1 MNGLQRDAS
10 GLQGGQGRVTI
21 LPVVGRSGPPC
32 PGCLLG
38 LQPFRFLRSHHF
50 NPTYERRI
58 WLAVYP
64 SEQGRESPATSF
76 QPIRGIMSTTTTTE
90 PASGQSRRAVT
101 NPTNTPTS
109 QLERN
114 AANRLRATMAA
125 VKLAFTWL
133 GVRKTLAPEQRT
145 TAARAFHA
153 DRELLSASK
162 LILDT
167 KNPAYRAVAAVRS
180 EASGYW
186 RTVTLPFPE
195 AGIRL
200 LPQNS
205 LGLFASTMQTYR
217 ERLQEAARELANQY
231 DAIKSEAQR
240 RLGTLYNASD
250 YPSTLDGLFDL
261 EVSYPTIEPPQY
273 LVALSPEVFQQEQAR
288 VRERFE
294 NAVEL
299 AEQAFATE
307 LQRLT
312 AHLAERLTG
321 LHDGQPKVFRDSAV
335 ENLREFFERFQRLN
349 IRSSPELDA
358 LVEQAQQTINGIEP
372 QTLRDSNRL
381 RQMVARDFEQI
392 QASVGELLVDRP
404 RRNILRRSSGGAA

>member
-1 MNGLQRDAS
+1 
-10 GLQGGQGRVTI
+10 
-21 LPVVGRSGPPC
+21 
-32 PGCLLG
+32 
-38 LQPFRFLRSHHF
+38 
-50 NPTYERRI
+50 
-58 WLAVYP
+58 
-64 SEQGRESPATSF
+64 
-76 QPIRGIMSTTTTTE
+76 MSTATTTE
-90 PASGQSRRAVT
+90 SPTGQHTTSRPT
-101 NPTNTPTS
+101 TQPTNTPTTN
-109 QLERN
+109 LERS
-114 AANRLRATMAA
+114 AAQRLRTTMAA
-125 VKLAFTWL
+125 VKLSFTWL

-180 EASGYW
+180 EASSYW

-205 LGLFASTMQTYR
+205 LGLFATTMQTYR
-217 ERLQEAARELANQY
+217 ERLQEAARELASQY
-231 DAIKSEAQR
+231 DQIKSEAER
-240 RLGTLYNASD
+240 RLGTLFNASD
-250 YPSTLDGLFDL
+250 YPSTLDGLFDM
-261 EVSYPTIEPPQY
+261 EWSVVPIEPPQY
-273 LVALSPEVFQQEQAR
+273 LVALNPEVFRQEQAR

-294 NAVEL
+294 SAVEL

-335 ENLREFFERFQRLN
+335 ENLREFFERFRRLN

-358 LVEQAQQTINGIEP
+358 LVEQAQQTINGVEP

-392 QASVGELLVDRP
+392 QASVGEMLVDRP
-404 RRNILRRSSGGAA
+404 RRNILRRAGAGGAV

>member
-1 MNGLQRDAS
+1 
-10 GLQGGQGRVTI
+10 
-21 LPVVGRSGPPC
+21 
-32 PGCLLG
+32 
-38 LQPFRFLRSHHF
+38 
-50 NPTYERRI
+50 
-58 WLAVYP
+58 
-64 SEQGRESPATSF
+64 
-76 QPIRGIMSTTTTTE
+76 MSTATTTE
-90 PASGQSRRAVT
+90 PITSQTQSPRPT
-101 NPTNTPTS
+101 IQPTNTPTT
-109 QLERN
+109 QLERS
-114 AANRLRATMAA
+114 AAQRLRTTMAA
-125 VKLAFTWL
+125 VRLAFTWL

-180 EASGYW
+180 EASTYW

-200 LPQNS
+200 LPQRS
-205 LGLFASTMQTYR
+205 LGLFATTMQTYR
-217 ERLQEAARELANQY
+217 DRLQEAARELSIQY
-231 DAIKSEAQR
+231 DQIKSEAER
-240 RLGTLYNASD
+240 RLGTLFNASD

-261 EVSYPTIEPPQY
+261 EVSYPTIEPPAY
-273 LVALSPEVFQQEQAR
+273 LVSLNPGVYEAEQAR

-294 NAVEL
+294 SAVEL

-335 ENLREFFERFQRLN
+335 ENLREFFERFRRLN

-392 QASVGELLVDRP
+392 QASVGEMLVDRP
-404 RRNILRRSSGGAA
+404 RRNILRRGNVGGAV

>member
-1 MNGLQRDAS
+1 
-10 GLQGGQGRVTI
+10 
-21 LPVVGRSGPPC
+21 
-32 PGCLLG
+32 
-38 LQPFRFLRSHHF
+38 
-50 NPTYERRI
+50 
-58 WLAVYP
+58 
-64 SEQGRESPATSF
+64 
-76 QPIRGIMSTTTTTE
+76 MSTATTTSHET
-90 PASGQSRRAVT
+90 GQHTTSRT
-101 NPTNTPTS
+101 TTQPTNNPTS
-109 QLERN
+109 QLERS
-114 AANRLRATMAA
+114 AAQRLRTTMAA
-125 VKLAFTWL
+125 VRLAFTWL

-180 EASGYW
+180 EASSYW

-205 LGLFASTMQTYR
+205 LGLFANTMQTYR
-217 ERLQEAARELANQY
+217 ERLQEAARELASQY
-231 DAIKSEAQR
+231 DQIKSEAER
-240 RLGTLYNASD
+240 RLGTLFNASD
-250 YPSTLDGLFDL
+250 YPSTLDGLFDM
-261 EVSYPTIEPPQY
+261 EWSVVPIEPPQY
-273 LVALSPEVFQQEQAR
+273 LVALNPEVFRQEQAR

-294 NAVEL
+294 SAVEL

-335 ENLREFFERFQRLN
+335 ENLREFFERFRRLN

-358 LVEQAQQTINGIEP
+358 LVEQAQQTINGVEP

-392 QASVGELLVDRP
+392 QASVGEILVDRP
-404 RRNILRRSSGGAA
+404 RRNILRRAGAGGAV

>member
-1 MNGLQRDAS
+1 
-10 GLQGGQGRVTI
+10 
-21 LPVVGRSGPPC
+21 
-32 PGCLLG
+32 
-38 LQPFRFLRSHHF
+38 
-50 NPTYERRI
+50 
-58 WLAVYP
+58 
-64 SEQGRESPATSF
+64 
-76 QPIRGIMSTTTTTE
+76 MSTATTTE
-90 PASGQSRRAVT
+90 PQTGQHTTNRAT
-101 NPTNTPTS
+101 TQPSNTPTN

-114 AANRLRATMAA
+114 SAQRLRTTMAA
-125 VKLAFTWL
+125 VRLAFTWL

-162 LILDT
+162 LILDL
-167 KNPAYRAVAAVRS
+167 KHPAYRAVAAVRS

-186 RTVTLPFPE
+186 RTVTLPFPD

-205 LGLFASTMQTYR
+205 LGMFASTMQTYR
-217 ERLQEAARELANQY
+217 ERLQESARELSSQY
-231 DAIKSEAQR
+231 DTIKSEAQR
-240 RLGTLYNASD
+240 RLGTLFNASD
-250 YPSTLDGLFDL
+250 YPTTLDGLFDL
-261 EVSYPTIEPPQY
+261 EVSYPTIDPPNY
-273 LVALSPEVFQQEQAR
+273 LMALHPDVYQAEQAR

-294 NAVEL
+294 SAVEL

-335 ENLREFFERFQRLN
+335 ENLREFFERFRRLN
-349 IRSSPELDA
+349 IRSSPELDT
-358 LVEQAQQTINGIEP
+358 LVEEAQQVITGIEP
-372 QTLRDSNRL
+372 QQLRDSVRL

-392 QASVGELLVDRP
+392 QASVGEMLVDRP
-404 RRNILRRSSGGAA
+404 RRNILRRGNLGGAV

>member
-1 MNGLQRDAS
+1 
-10 GLQGGQGRVTI
+10 
-21 LPVVGRSGPPC
+21 
-32 PGCLLG
+32 
-38 LQPFRFLRSHHF
+38 
-50 NPTYERRI
+50 
-58 WLAVYP
+58 
-64 SEQGRESPATSF
+64 
-76 QPIRGIMSTTTTTE
+76 MSTATTTSHDT
-90 PASGQSRRAVT
+90 GQHTTSRSTAH
-101 NPTNTPTS
+101 PTNIPTTQTS
-109 QLERN
+109 PN
-114 AANRLRATMAA
+114 AAQRLRTTMAA
-125 VKLAFTWL
+125 VRLAFTWL

-180 EASGYW
+180 EASSYW
-186 RTVTLPFPE
+186 RNVTLPFPE

-205 LGLFASTMQTYR
+205 LRLFAQTMQTYR
-217 ERLQEAARELANQY
+217 ERLQEAARELSSQY
-231 DAIKSEAQR
+231 DQIKSEAQR
-240 RLGTLYNASD
+240 RLGTLFNASD
-250 YPSTLDGLFDL
+250 YPQTLDGLFDL
-261 EVSYPTIEPPQY
+261 EWSVVPLEPPQY
-273 LVALSPEVFQQEQAR
+273 LVALNPEVFQQEQAR

-335 ENLREFFERFQRLN
+335 ENLREFFERFRRLN
-349 IRSSPELDA
+349 IRSSPELDM
-358 LVEQAQQTINGIEP
+358 LVEEAQQVITGIEP
-372 QTLRDSNRL
+372 QQLRDSVRL

-392 QASVGELLVDRP
+392 QASVGELLIDRP
-404 RRNILRRSSGGAA
+404 RRNILRRAGTGGAA

>member
-1 MNGLQRDAS
+1 MSTATTTSTDT
-10 GLQGGQGRVTI
+10 GQHTVS
-21 LPVVGRSGPPC
+21 RSTS
-32 PGCLLG
+32 
-38 LQPFRFLRSHHF
+38 QPTN
-50 NPTYERRI
+50 NPTT
-58 WLAVYP
+58 
-64 SEQGRESPATSF
+64 QTSP
-76 QPIRGIMSTTTTTE
+76 
-90 PASGQSRRAVT
+90 
-101 NPTNTPTS
+101 
-109 QLERN
+109 N
-114 AANRLRATMAA
+114 AANRLRTTMAA
-125 VKLAFTWL
+125 VKLSFTWL

-180 EASGYW
+180 EASSYW

-205 LGLFASTMQTYR
+205 LGLFAQTMQTYR
-217 ERLQEAARELANQY
+217 ERLQEAARELASQY
-231 DAIKSEAQR
+231 DTIKSEAQR
-240 RLGTLYNASD
+240 RLGSLFNPAD
-250 YPSTLDGLFDL
+250 YPATLDGLFDL
-261 EVSYPTIEPPQY
+261 EVPYPTIEPPGY
-273 LVALSPEVFQQEQAR
+273 LMALHPDVYQAEQAR

-294 NAVEL
+294 SAVEL

-335 ENLREFFERFQRLN
+335 ENLREFFERFRRLN
-349 IRSSPELDA
+349 IKSSPELDA

-392 QASVGELLVDRP
+392 QAAVGDLLIDRP
-404 RRNILRRSSGGAA
+404 RRNILRRGQTGAGV

>member
-1 MNGLQRDAS
+1 
-10 GLQGGQGRVTI
+10 
-21 LPVVGRSGPPC
+21 
-32 PGCLLG
+32 
-38 LQPFRFLRSHHF
+38 
-50 NPTYERRI
+50 
-58 WLAVYP
+58 
-64 SEQGRESPATSF
+64 
-76 QPIRGIMSTTTTTE
+76 MSTATTTSPET
-90 PASGQSRRAVT
+90 GQNSSRRT
-101 NPTNTPTS
+101 TTQPTNTPTT

-125 VKLAFTWL
+125 VKLSFTWL

-145 TAARAFHA
+145 TAARVFHA
-153 DRELLSASK
+153 DRELLTASK

-180 EASGYW
+180 EASSYW

-205 LGLFASTMQTYR
+205 LGLFANTMQTYR
-217 ERLQEAARELANQY
+217 ERLQEAARELAAQY

-240 RLGTLYNASD
+240 RLGTLFNASD
-250 YPSTLDGLFDL
+250 YPGTLDGLFDM
-261 EVSYPTIEPPQY
+261 EWSVVPIEPPQY
-273 LVALSPEVFQQEQAR
+273 LVALNPEVFQQEQAR
-288 VRERFE
+288 IRERFE
-294 NAVEL
+294 SAVEL
-299 AEQAFATE
+299 AEQSFATE
-307 LQRLT
+307 LQRLVS
-312 AHLAERLTG
+312 HLAERLTG

-335 ENLREFFERFQRLN
+335 ENLRDFFERFRRLN

-358 LVEQAQQTINGIEP
+358 LVEQAQQTITGIEP

-392 QASVGELLVDRP
+392 QARVGDLLVDRP
-404 RRNILRRSSGGAA
+404 RRNILRRAGVGGAA

>member
-1 MNGLQRDAS
+1 
-10 GLQGGQGRVTI
+10 
-21 LPVVGRSGPPC
+21 
-32 PGCLLG
+32 
-38 LQPFRFLRSHHF
+38 
-50 NPTYERRI
+50 
-58 WLAVYP
+58 
-64 SEQGRESPATSF
+64 
-76 QPIRGIMSTTTTTE
+76 MSTATTTSHDT
-90 PASGQSRRAVT
+90 GQHTTSRT
-101 NPTNTPTS
+101 TTQPTNTPTT
-109 QLERN
+109 QLERS
-114 AANRLRATMAA
+114 AANRLRTTMAA
-125 VKLAFTWL
+125 VKLSFTWL

-167 KNPAYRAVAAVRS
+167 KNPAYRAVAAIRS
-180 EASGYW
+180 EASSYW

-205 LGLFASTMQTYR
+205 LGMFANTMQTYR
-217 ERLQEAARELANQY
+217 DRLQEAARALSSQY
-231 DAIKSEAQR
+231 DAIKGEAQQ
-240 RLGTLYNASD
+240 RLGSLFNPAD
-250 YPSTLDGLFDL
+250 YPMTLDGLFDM
-261 EVSYPTIEPPQY
+261 EWSVVPIEPPQY
-273 LVALSPEVFQQEQAR
+273 LVALSPEVYQQEQAR

-294 NAVEL
+294 SAVTQ

-335 ENLREFFERFQRLN
+335 ENLREFFERFRRLN
-349 IRSSPELDA
+349 IRSSPELDS
-358 LVEQAQQTINGIEP
+358 LVEQAQQTINGVEP

-392 QASVGELLVDRP
+392 QAAVGDLLVDRP
-404 RRNILRRSSGGAA
+404 RRNILRRGGVGGAA

>member
-1 MNGLQRDAS
+1 
-10 GLQGGQGRVTI
+10 
-21 LPVVGRSGPPC
+21 
-32 PGCLLG
+32 
-38 LQPFRFLRSHHF
+38 
-50 NPTYERRI
+50 
-58 WLAVYP
+58 
-64 SEQGRESPATSF
+64 
-76 QPIRGIMSTTTTTE
+76 MSTATTTE
-90 PASGQSRRAVT
+90 PTTTPHTTNQSAT
-101 NPTNTPTS
+101 NPATQTS
-109 QLERN
+109 PN
-114 AANRLRATMAA
+114 AAQRLRTTMAA
-125 VKLAFTWL
+125 VKLSFTWL

-145 TAARAFHA
+145 TAARVFHA

-180 EASGYW
+180 EASSYW

-205 LGLFASTMQTYR
+205 LGMFASTMQTYR
-217 ERLQEAARELANQY
+217 DRLQHAAQDLATQY
-231 DAIKSEAQR
+231 DTIKSEAQR
-240 RLGTLYNASD
+240 RLGALFNPAD
-250 YPSTLDGLFDL
+250 YPTTLDGLFDL
-261 EVSYPTIEPPQY
+261 EVSYPTIEPPGY
-273 LVALSPEVFQQEQAR
+273 LMALHPDVYQAEQAR

-381 RQMVARDFEQI
+381 RQMVANDFTRIE
-392 QASVGELLVDRP
+392 AAVGELLVDRP
-404 RRNILRRSSGGAA
+404 RRSILRRAQAGGAA

>member
-1 MNGLQRDAS
+1 
-10 GLQGGQGRVTI
+10 
-21 LPVVGRSGPPC
+21 
-32 PGCLLG
+32 
-38 LQPFRFLRSHHF
+38 
-50 NPTYERRI
+50 
-58 WLAVYP
+58 
-64 SEQGRESPATSF
+64 
-76 QPIRGIMSTTTTTE
+76 MSTATTTE
-90 PASGQSRRAVT
+90 PQTGQHTTNRAT
-101 NPTNTPTS
+101 TQPSNTPTN

-114 AANRLRATMAA
+114 SAQRLRTTMAA
-125 VKLAFTWL
+125 VRLAFTWL

-162 LILDT
+162 LILDL
-167 KNPAYRAVAAVRS
+167 KHPAYRAVAAVSS

-186 RTVTLPFPE
+186 RTVTLPFPD

-205 LGLFASTMQTYR
+205 LGMFASTMQTYR
-217 ERLQEAARELANQY
+217 ERLQESARELSSQY
-231 DAIKSEAQR
+231 DTIKSEAQR
-240 RLGTLYNASD
+240 RLGTLFNASD
-250 YPSTLDGLFDL
+250 YPTTLDGLFDL
-261 EVSYPTIEPPQY
+261 EVSYPTIDPPNY
-273 LVALSPEVFQQEQAR
+273 LMALHPDVYQAEQAR

-294 NAVEL
+294 SAVEL

-335 ENLREFFERFQRLN
+335 ENLREFFERFRRLN
-349 IRSSPELDA
+349 IRSSPELDT
-358 LVEQAQQTINGIEP
+358 LVEEAQQVITGIEP
-372 QTLRDSNRL
+372 QQLRDSVRL

-392 QASVGELLVDRP
+392 QASVGEMLVDRP
-404 RRNILRRSSGGAA
+404 RRNILRRGNLGGAV

>member
-1 MNGLQRDAS
+1 
-10 GLQGGQGRVTI
+10 
-21 LPVVGRSGPPC
+21 
-32 PGCLLG
+32 
-38 LQPFRFLRSHHF
+38 
-50 NPTYERRI
+50 
-58 WLAVYP
+58 
-64 SEQGRESPATSF
+64 
-76 QPIRGIMSTTTTTE
+76 MSTATTTSPET
-90 PASGQSRRAVT
+90 GQNSSRRT
-101 NPTNTPTS
+101 TTQPTNTPTT

-125 VKLAFTWL
+125 VKLSFTWL

-145 TAARAFHA
+145 TAARVFHA
-153 DRELLSASK
+153 DRELLTASK

-205 LGLFASTMQTYR
+205 LGLFANTMQTYR
-217 ERLQEAARELANQY
+217 ERLQEAARELAAQY

-240 RLGTLYNASD
+240 RLGTLFNASD
-250 YPSTLDGLFDL
+250 YPGTLDGLFDM
-261 EVSYPTIEPPQY
+261 EWSVVPIEPPQY
-273 LVALSPEVFQQEQAR
+273 LVALNPEVFQAEQAR

-294 NAVEL
+294 SAVEL
-299 AEQAFATE
+299 AEQSFAGE
-307 LQRLT
+307 LQKLVS
-312 AHLAERLTG
+312 HLAERLTG

-335 ENLREFFERFQRLN
+335 ENLRDFFERFRRLN

-358 LVEQAQQTINGIEP
+358 LVEQAQQTITGIEP

-392 QASVGELLVDRP
+392 QARVGDLLVDRP
-404 RRNILRRSSGGAA
+404 RRNILRRAGVGGAA

>member
-1 MNGLQRDAS
+1 
-10 GLQGGQGRVTI
+10 
-21 LPVVGRSGPPC
+21 
-32 PGCLLG
+32 
-38 LQPFRFLRSHHF
+38 
-50 NPTYERRI
+50 
-58 WLAVYP
+58 
-64 SEQGRESPATSF
+64 
-76 QPIRGIMSTTTTTE
+76 MSTATTTSHDT
-90 PASGQSRRAVT
+90 GQHTTSRPT
-101 NPTNTPTS
+101 TQPTNTPTT
-109 QLERN
+109 QLERS
-114 AANRLRATMAA
+114 AANRLRTTMAA
-125 VKLAFTWL
+125 VRLAFTWL
-133 GVRKTLAPEQRT
+133 GVRKTLAPDQRT

-153 DRELLSASK
+153 DRELLTASK

-205 LGLFASTMQTYR
+205 LSTFASTMQTYR
-217 ERLQEAARELANQY
+217 ERLQESARELSSQY
-231 DAIKSEAQR
+231 DTIKSEAER
-240 RLGTLYNASD
+240 RLGTLFNASD
-250 YPSTLDGLFDL
+250 YPTTLDGLFDL
-261 EVSYPTIEPPQY
+261 EVTYPAIEPPAY
-273 LVALSPEVFQQEQAR
+273 LVSLHPEVYQQEQAR

-307 LQRLT
+307 LQRLVS
-312 AHLAERLTG
+312 HLAERLTG

-335 ENLREFFERFQRLN
+335 ENLRQFFERFRRLN

-358 LVEQAQQTINGIEP
+358 LVEQAQQTINGVEP

-392 QASVGELLVDRP
+392 QAAVGDLLVDRP
-404 RRNILRRSSGGAA
+404 RRNILRRGQTGAGV